1 MVHLSSIYQ
10 IILIVKTNITIL
22 LLLLITAL
30 ISCEKQELEFSCD
43 PEINKHVKDN
53 KKSFAGISLDEL
65 NSYDISLQR
74 AIFNSWDPA
83 KKRSAWVEKLNSI
96 LVNEELNFYEQ
107 EHLNKLVDHI
117 SLDYFSEANLNNKPA
132 SRSEFAGEWISSAI
146 TDLHWNEDYIAFI
159 VYRLYTNSEQ
169 FYQEISEIND
179 LNKSITTDT
188 ETYDCNCNTSSDFC
202 NTGAC
207 SSGVCK
213 TVRGCGW
220 LWSMECNGTCY

>member
-1 MVHLSSIYQ
+1 MKI
-10 IILIVKTNITIL
+10 KTTFL
-22 LLLLITAL
+22 LLFLIITL
-30 ISCEKQELEFSCD
+30 TSCEKKEFEFSCD
-43 PEINKHVKDN
+43 PRINKHVKEN

-96 LVNEELNFYEQ
+96 LSNEELNYYEQ
-107 EHLNKLVDHI
+107 EHLSKLVDHI
-117 SLDYFSEANLNNKPA
+117 SSDYFSEANLNNKPA
-132 SRSEFAGEWISSAI
+132 SHTDFAREWISIAI
-146 TDLHWNEDYIAFI
+146 TDLQWKEDYIAYI

-188 ETYDCNCNTSSDFC
+188 ETYNCNCNTSSDFC

-207 SSGVCK
+207 SSGDCNF
-213 TVRGCGW
+213 TGGCGW
-220 LWSMECNGTCY
+220 LWSMVCNGTCY